1 MLALLAGMA
10 VFQAVA
16 SHPLGEDEAVT
27 EGRVLAPHQSPA
39 LPTYHVGMLYP
50 AEQVAVSSEAEQARA
65 HSQEQQ
71 GRGLESLTA
80 TYPLREHDPLYAY
93 VYDPGW
99 TLPKPAPSPSAP
111 VQAAQ
116 GALSEGDFDS
126 YLLSAGVP
134 LEWWADFKAIAHC
147 ESRWRPE
154 AIGDGGNSIGL
165 MQMWYGW
172 ASKAGVTDLLDPVQ
186 NLIAA
191 KYVREVRGRYGGGGG
206 WTCADKVGIY

>member
-50 AEQVAVSSEAEQARA
+50 EGEDGGRHSDPFGIKSTARPAVPYLLPAVHDPGYALA
-65 HSQEQQ
+65 
-71 GRGLESLTA
+71 LDPWVP
-80 TYPLREHDPLYAY
+80 TYPLA
-93 VYDPGW
+93 
-99 TLPKPAPSPSAP
+99 APSPSAP
-111 VQAAQ
+111 VQAAS
-116 GALSEGDFDS
+116 GALTEEQFDA
-126 YLLSAGVP
+126 LLQAAAVP
-134 LEWWADFKAIAHC
+134 MDWWADFKAIAWC
-147 ESRWRPE
+147 ESRWNFS
-154 AIGDGGNSIGL
+154 AIGDGGNSLGL
-165 MQMWYGW
+165 MQLWYGW
-172 ASKAGVTDLLDPVQ
+172 AKPAGVTDLMDPLQ

-206 WTCADKVGIY
+206 WSCANHLSIP

>member
-1 MLALLAGMA
+1 MLAVVA
-10 VFQAVA
+10 VYAVV
-16 SHPLGEDEAVT
+16 SLTLGESAKKPT
-27 EGRVLAPHQSPA
+27 IEGAGDFLQSDPAP
-39 LPTYHVGMLYP
+39 PTYHVGMLYP
-50 AEQVAVSSEAEQARA
+50 EDGRRASELA
-65 HSQEQQ
+65 
-71 GRGLESLTA
+71 GV
-80 TYPLREHDPLYAY
+80 PLRDGVAKQRVIAAPANPLPEHDPLTAY

-99 TLPKPAPSPSAP
+99 TLPTPAPPPSAP

-116 GALSEGDFDS
+116 GALSEGEFDS
-126 YLLSAGVP
+126 HLLAAGVP
-134 LEWWADFKAIAHC
+134 IEWWADFKAIAHC

-206 WTCADKVGIY
+206 WSCAETLGIP